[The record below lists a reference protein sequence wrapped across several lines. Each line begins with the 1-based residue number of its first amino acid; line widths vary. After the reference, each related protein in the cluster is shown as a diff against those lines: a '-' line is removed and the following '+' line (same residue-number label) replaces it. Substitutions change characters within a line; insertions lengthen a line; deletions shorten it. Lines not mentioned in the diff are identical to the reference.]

1 MALRQRG
8 AKEVVLNKLQNR
20 VQKTIAYLE
29 SERGR
34 ANWSLNVVRR
44 YNADKNLFAAVQ
56 TATRLI
62 KYESIIEV
70 LNEVRSRL
78 APVDAEKAWGFIG
91 LVAVTEYI
99 NFLEETISDEE
110 DDNPTTE
117 TATAEPV
124 SAQMPGFT
132 ILQILAWTNAE
143 IEKCREKLE
152 VEPSGRVVAFLQGK
166 IPGCKFA
173 IKSIK
178 DIFGFFEEPEHPA
191 DMGVLTMEQILGAE
205 IDMEELKK
213 NELWGQFL
221 SVLEART
228 EELKDFLLKR
238 AKKSRELDEYQGEY
252 QGMTHYLKVFA
263 FFTDHS
269 SFAIFSFDNL

>member
-1 MALRQRG
+1 M
-8 AKEVVLNKLQNR
+8 
-20 VQKTIAYLE
+20 
-29 SERGR
+29 
-34 ANWSLNVVRR
+34 
-44 YNADKNLFAAVQ
+44 
-56 TATRLI
+56 
-62 KYESIIEV
+62 
-70 LNEVRSRL
+70 
-78 APVDAEKAWGFIG
+78 
-91 LVAVTEYI
+91 
-99 NFLEETISDEE
+99 SDEME

-117 TATAEPV
+117 QQTAAAAEPV
-124 SAQMPGFT
+124 PAQMPGFT

-152 VEPSGRVVAFLQGK
+152 IEPSGRVVAFLQGK

-173 IKSIK
+173 INSIK
-178 DIFGFFEEPEHPA
+178 DTFGLFDEPEHPA
-191 DMGVLTMEQILGAE
+191 DMGALSMEQILGAE

-221 SVLEART
+221 SIIEART

-263 FFTDHS
+263 GITDQTNFWKNS
-269 SFAIFSFDNL
+269 LFKKDAGQDAETRSANEYPALPPPGLPDSEEDYPPAEEYEESGERPAEEAQGRDDLDIDVGSTGGDEPPDEE